1 MANEMQGTYWHHGD
15 AFPYRA
21 TYEVNLAEQSI
32 AIDCTFET
40 HGTQRQLNICVFA
53 STPDLEQSAPHIAG
67 RRIEAHIDR
76 VVSA

>member
-1 MANEMQGTYWHHGD
+1 
-15 AFPYRA
+15 
-21 TYEVNLAEQSI
+21 
-32 AIDCTFET
+32 
-40 HGTQRQLNICVFA
+40 VFA